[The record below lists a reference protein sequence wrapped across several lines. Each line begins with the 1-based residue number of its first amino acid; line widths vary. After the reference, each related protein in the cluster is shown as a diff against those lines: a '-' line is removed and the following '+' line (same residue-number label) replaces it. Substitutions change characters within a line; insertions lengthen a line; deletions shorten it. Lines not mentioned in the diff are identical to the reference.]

1 MPDEGARAVS
11 RASIP
16 RSAPGKTGP
25 SLRRR
30 RDRKRGPRSPALPMP
45 RHGQGGRR
53 LDNLACRCPD
63 PKIGHRAIRCA
74 KTAETSHKII
84 LFDEILSS
92 CKQNLIY
99 NHASLKAE
107 HITATVMN
115 DFPSTLDKHDIKL
128 LAILQRDA
136 RQTQYDLA
144 KTVALSPSSCYR
156 RVQRLREIGAI
167 QAEVAL
173 VNPAALGQSLKMI
186 IHVTLEKEQQHL
198 KDAFRN
204 RICEADEVLECYNI
218 TGDSDFLM
226 IVSVASMAAFN
237 AFTKQYLLSDAN
249 LKEFK
254 TMVVLDTFKY
264 TTALPVPHT
273 AQDS

>member
-1 MPDEGARAVS
+1 
-11 RASIP
+11 
-16 RSAPGKTGP
+16 
-25 SLRRR
+25 
-30 RDRKRGPRSPALPMP
+30 
-45 RHGQGGRR
+45 
-53 LDNLACRCPD
+53 
-63 PKIGHRAIRCA
+63 
-74 KTAETSHKII
+74 
-84 LFDEILSS
+84 
-92 CKQNLIY
+92 
-99 NHASLKAE
+99 
-107 HITATVMN
+107 MN
-115 DFPSTLDKHDIKL
+115 DFSFALDKHDIKL

-173 VNPAALGQSLKMI
+173 VNPAAFGQSLKMI

-226 IVSVASMAAFN
+226 IVSVGSMSAFN

-254 TMVVLDTFKY
+254 TMVVLDTFKH
-264 TTALPVPHT
+264 TTALPIPQT
-273 AQDS
+273 AQDN